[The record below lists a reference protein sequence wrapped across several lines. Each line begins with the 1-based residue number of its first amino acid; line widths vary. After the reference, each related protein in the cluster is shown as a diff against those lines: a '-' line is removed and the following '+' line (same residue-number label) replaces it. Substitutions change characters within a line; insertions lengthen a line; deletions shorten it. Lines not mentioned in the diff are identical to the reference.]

1 MLARS
6 AVLFLLLVRIAQADA
21 IDYRVHYAA
30 TTPELVTVALRP
42 AAPLIAPL
50 PLIMP
55 RTYPGGYAQI
65 PYDDFVSQVVA
76 KGADGKLLAVVRDP
90 DGPRWMLGQAGDA
103 VASVEYTVDIARMEG
118 AVQDALATSKHR
130 SGYLAL
136 LGYSIFAYLE
146 GGEDRPIHLQI
157 DAPPGWPVPGVPRSF
172 SLMWTWATLS
182 MTDAMTGAACFSSM
196 LA

>member
-1 MLARS
+1 MGCRNTPIGTGILSRGGINARAQCRTFS
-6 AVLFLLLVRIAQADA
+6 AAGPHRAADA
-21 IDYRVHYAA
+21 IDYRVRYAA

-76 KGADGKLLAVVRDP
+76 KGADGKVAGGGTRSGWSALDA
-90 DGPRWMLGQAGDA
+90 GEAGDA
-103 VASVEYTVDIARMEG
+103 VASVEYTVDIARMES
-118 AVQDALATSKHR
+118 AVQDAVATSKHR

-136 LGYSIFAYLE
+136 LAI
-146 GGEDRPIHLQI
+146 
-157 DAPPGWPVPGVPRSF
+157 RSSPTSRVARIARF
-172 SLMWTWATLS
+172 ICKSTRRRVA
-182 MTDAMTGAACFSSM
+182 GALHVGAQ
-196 LA
+196 AAGAVGR